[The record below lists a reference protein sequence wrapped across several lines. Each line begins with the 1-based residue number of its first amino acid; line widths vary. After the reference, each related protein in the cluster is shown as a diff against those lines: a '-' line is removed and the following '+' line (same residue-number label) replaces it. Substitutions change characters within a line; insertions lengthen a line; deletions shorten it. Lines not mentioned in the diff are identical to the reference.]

1 MWGYIQYL
9 CETVIFL
16 LTGIIIGVNILDKST
31 ITFSDWVRMLIF
43 FVLMVIVRGV
53 MVFTFYPLLRIFG
66 YGLSYK
72 ELLVLVY
79 GGLRGALGLCLALIV
94 AMDSSITHVRFKEL
108 TIFYLSGMVI
118 LTMMINGTTCGF
130 LVSYLGMIERPPIK

>member
-1 MWGYIQYL
+1 
-9 CETVIFL
+9 
-16 LTGIIIGVNILDKST
+16 
-31 ITFSDWVRMLIF
+31 
-43 FVLMVIVRGV
+43 MVIGRFI
-53 MVFTFYPLLRIFG
+53 MVLTFFPVLKMFG

-72 ELLVLVY
+72 EMLGLVY

-94 AMDSSITHVRFKEL
+94 AMDSSIAHVRFKEL

-130 LVSYLGMIERPPIK
+130 LVNYLGMIERPPIK